1 MAILIPFKLK
11 LTAMLSSSVI
21 PALSIPL
28 PSTNVKPQV
37 GPTIACVIAEQFQ
50 VALEADRC
58 SRHFGQ
64 NLHHQCLGSL
74 LMCDQI
80 AIAHLSLPL
89 SIVAQ

>member
-1 MAILIPFKLK
+1 
-11 LTAMLSSSVI
+11 MLSSSVI

-28 PSTNVKPQV
+28 PSNSINVKPQV

-58 SRHFGQ
+58 SRHFRQ

-89 SIVAQ
+89 SIVAH